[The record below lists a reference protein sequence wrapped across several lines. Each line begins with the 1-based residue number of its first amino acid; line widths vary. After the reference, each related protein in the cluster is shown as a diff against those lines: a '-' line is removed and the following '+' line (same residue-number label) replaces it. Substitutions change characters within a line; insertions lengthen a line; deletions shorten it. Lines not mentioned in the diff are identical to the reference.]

1 MELGGLLA
9 ADGQRTAGIGGSL
22 RLRAYAFVR
31 SVDPAIYLLN
41 TAIPFVDDI
50 FSQLR
55 EAADTRV
62 LAEIRDGE
70 ITGVTGNELLELV
83 RKARTFIASKKL
95 RKGDRCGLLAANSI
109 RWVAVDLALMAEG
122 LIVVPLYSRQA
133 PAELVAMMKDCT
145 PSLVCCGDAAL
156 RDGISENWK
165 EAPRQYLFD
174 EIFAGVDGVQLE
186 RPQVAKDDPV
196 KIIYTSGTSGEA
208 KGVVLTAANVGFMLD
223 RTAERLSELMS
234 MSMSGVDSGQ
244 DRIFHYLPF
253 TFAASWIALLTFLK
267 RRSLVTI
274 NMDLAK
280 IANDMRVVA
289 PDYFLNVPQLLERM
303 RRAVDEQLWQTGG
316 VAQAIYSRAKAAWVR
331 QQEKQ
336 PKAGDA
342 LWLGLANRLVFPA
355 IRKKMIGKNLK
366 ALICGSAP
374 LSAETQLYFMMLG
387 IRVLQVYGLTETT
400 AICTMDDPNQVEVGR
415 VGPAIAGMEMR
426 LGEND
431 EIVVRGPNIFLKYWN
446 RPEQTAEALRDG
458 WFHTG
463 DQGEVNAA
471 GNWRIAGRIKNL
483 IVLGSGHKISPEPIE
498 NAIAKLLPD
507 AQQVVIVGNG
517 WGYLSVLVTGS
528 VAPENVQAALDAVN
542 TELPHYK
549 QVRAFRVIPDPFS
562 IENGLLTV
570 NGKLKRD
577 AIAGRMKE
585 KIEDMY
591 RVRQAV

>member
-1 MELGGLLA
+1 L
-9 ADGQRTAGIGGSL
+9 S
-22 RLRAYAFVR
+22 
-31 SVDPAIYLLN
+31 
-41 TAIPFVDDI
+41 TAIPFIGEI

-55 EAADTRV
+55 AAENTRI
-62 LAEIRDGE
+62 LAEIRDGQ
-70 ITGVTGNELLELV
+70 ITGVSGNELLELV
-83 RKARTFIASKKL
+83 SKARTFIASKGLK
-95 RKGDRCGLLAANSI
+95 KGDRCGLLGGNSI
-109 RWVAVDLALMAEG
+109 RWVALDLALMAEG

-133 PAELVAMMKDCT
+133 PAELIAMMKDCT
-145 PSLVCCGDAAL
+145 PSLVCCGDAGL
-156 RDGISENWK
+156 RDGIAQSWS
-165 EAPRQYLFD
+165 EAPPQVLFE
-174 EIFAGVDGVQLE
+174 EIFAGVEGVQLD
-186 RPQVAKDDPV
+186 RPQVGKDDPV
-196 KIIYTSGTSGEA
+196 TIIYTSGTSGEA

-223 RTAERLSELMS
+223 RTAERLSELMNGS
-234 MSMSGVDSGQ
+234 TGQ

-267 RRSLVTI
+267 RRSLVTM

-280 IANDMRVVA
+280 ISSDMRAVA

-316 VAQAIYSRAKAAWVR
+316 VAQAIYSRAKAAWAR
-331 QQEKQ
+331 KHEGR
-336 PKAGDA
+336 PRAGDT

-355 IRKKMIGKNLK
+355 IRKKMIGKNLR

-374 LSAETQLYFMMLG
+374 LTTETQLYFMMLG
-387 IRVLQVYGLTETT
+387 ILVLQVYGLTETT
-400 AICTMDDPNQVEVGR
+400 AICTMDDPNRVEVGR
-415 VGPAIAGMEMR
+415 VGPGISGMEMR

-431 EIVVRGPNIFLKYWN
+431 EIVVRGPNVFRGYWN
-446 RPEQTAEALRDG
+446 KPDQTAEALRDG

-517 WGYLSVLVTGS
+517 RGYLSAIATGS
-528 VAPENVQAALDAVN
+528 VTPEQVQASLDAVN
-542 TELPHYK
+542 PELPHYK
-549 QVRAFRVIPDPFS
+549 QVRAFSVRSEPFS
-562 IENGLLTV
+562 IESGMLTV

-577 AIAGRMKE
+577 VIAARMKDE
-585 KIEDMY
+585 IDCMY
-591 RVRQAV
+591 AVRQAV

>member
-1 MELGGLLA
+1 
-9 ADGQRTAGIGGSL
+9 
-22 RLRAYAFVR
+22 V
-31 SVDPAIYLLN
+31 
-41 TAIPFVDDI
+41 IPFIGEI
-50 FSQLR
+50 FSQLQA
-55 EAADTRV
+55 AADTRI

-70 ITGVTGNELLELV
+70 VTGVTGGELLELV
-83 RKARTFIASKKL
+83 RKARSFIASKGLK
-95 RKGDRCGLLAANSI
+95 KGERCGLLAANSI
-109 RWVAVDLALMAEG
+109 RWVAMDLAVMAEG

-133 PAELVAMMKDCT
+133 PAELVAMMKDST
-145 PSLVCCGDAAL
+145 PALVCCGDAAL
-156 RDGISENWK
+156 RDGIAQSWR
-165 EAPRQYLFD
+165 EAPPQFLFD
-174 EIFAGVDGVQLE
+174 EIFAGVEGVQLE
-186 RPQVAKDDPV
+186 RPQVAKDSPV
-196 KIIYTSGTSGEA
+196 TIIYTSGTSGEA

-223 RTAERLSELMS
+223 RTAERLEQLMS
-234 MSMSGVDSGQ
+234 GATSGSASR

-316 VAQAIYSRAKAAWVR
+316 VAQVIYARAKAAWAR
-331 QQEKQ
+331 REEKQ

-342 LWLGLANRLVFPA
+342 MWLGLANRLVFPA

-400 AICTMDDPNQVEVGR
+400 AICTMDDPNRVEVGR
-415 VGPAIAGMEMR
+415 VGPAIPGMEMR

-431 EIVVRGPNIFLKYWN
+431 EMVVRGPNVFSGYWN
-446 RPEQTAEALRDG
+446 RPEQTAEALSEG

-463 DQGEVNAA
+463 DQGEMNAA

-498 NAIAKLLPD
+498 SAIAKNLPG
-507 AQQVVIVGNG
+507 AQQVVVVGNG
-517 WGYLSVLVTGS
+517 RGYLSAIVTGG
-528 VAPENVQAALDAVN
+528 VTAEHVQSALDAVN
-542 TELPHYK
+542 PELPHYK
-549 QVRAFRVIPDPFS
+549 QVRAFFVQAEVFS
-562 IENGLLTV
+562 IENGALTV

-577 AIAGRMKE
+577 VIAARMKNE
-585 KIEDMY
+585 IEEMY
-591 RVRQAV
+591 RVKQAG

>member
-1 MELGGLLA
+1 
-9 ADGQRTAGIGGSL
+9 
-22 RLRAYAFVR
+22 V
-31 SVDPAIYLLN
+31 
-41 TAIPFVDDI
+41 IPFIGEI
-50 FSQLR
+50 FSQLQA
-55 EAADTRV
+55 AADTRI

-70 ITGVTGNELLELV
+70 VTGVTGGELLELV
-83 RKARTFIASKKL
+83 RKARTFIASKGLK
-95 RKGDRCGLLAANSI
+95 KGERCGLLAANSI
-109 RWVAVDLALMAEG
+109 RWVAMDLAVMAEG

-133 PAELVAMMKDCT
+133 PAELVAMMKDST
-145 PSLVCCGDAAL
+145 PALVCCGDAAL
-156 RDGISENWK
+156 RDGIAQSWR
-165 EAPRQYLFD
+165 EAPPQFLFD
-174 EIFAGVDGVQLE
+174 EIFAGVEGVQLE
-186 RPQVAKDDPV
+186 RPQVAKDSPV
-196 KIIYTSGTSGEA
+196 TIIYTSGTSGEA

-223 RTAERLSELMS
+223 RTAERLEQLMS
-234 MSMSGVDSGQ
+234 GATSGSASQ

-316 VAQAIYSRAKAAWVR
+316 VAQVIYARAKAAWAR
-331 QQEKQ
+331 REEKQ

-342 LWLGLANRLVFPA
+342 MWLGLANRLVFPA

-400 AICTMDDPNQVEVGR
+400 AICTMDDPNRVEVGR
-415 VGPAIAGMEMR
+415 VGPAIPGMEMR

-431 EIVVRGPNIFLKYWN
+431 EMVVRGPNVFSGYWN
-446 RPEQTAEALRDG
+446 RPEQTAEALREG

-463 DQGEVNAA
+463 DQGEMNAA

-498 NAIAKLLPD
+498 GAIAKNLPG
-507 AQQVVIVGNG
+507 AQQVVVVGNG
-517 WGYLSVLVTGS
+517 RGYLSAIVTGG
-528 VAPENVQAALDAVN
+528 VTAEHVQSALDAVN
-542 TELPHYK
+542 PELPHYK
-549 QVRAFRVIPDPFS
+549 QVRAFFVQAEVFS
-562 IENGLLTV
+562 IENGALTV

-577 AIAGRMKE
+577 VIAARMKNE
-585 KIEDMY
+585 IEEMY
-591 RVRQAV
+591 RVKQAG

>member
-1 MELGGLLA
+1 M
-9 ADGQRTAGIGGSL
+9 S
-22 RLRAYAFVR
+22 AF
-31 SVDPAIYLLN
+31 
-41 TAIPFVDDI
+41 TPFIEEI
-50 FSQLR
+50 FSQLQA
-55 EAADTRV
+55 AADTQI
-62 LAEIRDGE
+62 LAEMRDGE
-70 ITGVTGNELLELV
+70 ITGVTGGELLELA
-83 RKARTFIASKKL
+83 RKARTFVASKKL
-95 RKGDRCGLLAANSI
+95 NRGDRCGLLAANSI
-109 RWVAVDLALMAEG
+109 RWVAMDLALMAEG

-133 PAELVAMMKDCT
+133 PAELVAMMKDST
-145 PSLVCCGDAAL
+145 PSLVCCGDATL
-156 RDGISENWK
+156 RDGIAQSWA
-165 EAPRQYLFD
+165 EAPPQFLFD
-174 EIFAGVDGVQLE
+174 EIFVGVDGVPLE
-186 RPQVAKDDPV
+186 RLQVGNDSPV
-196 KIIYTSGTSGEA
+196 TIIYTSGTSGEA
-208 KGVVLTAANVGFMLD
+208 KGVVLTAANVGFMLE

-234 MSMSGVDSGQ
+234 GATSGPARQ
-244 DRIFHYLPF
+244 DRVFHYLPF

-274 NMDLAK
+274 NMDLSK

-316 VAQAIYSRAKAAWVR
+316 VAQAIYARAKAAWVR

-336 PKAGDA
+336 PQSGDA

-400 AICTMDDPNQVEVGR
+400 AICTMDDPNRVEIGR
-415 VGPAIAGMEMR
+415 VGPAIPGMEMR

-431 EIVVRGPNIFLKYWN
+431 EIVVRGPNVFSGYWN

-498 NAIAKLLPD
+498 TAITKNLPG
-507 AQQVVIVGNG
+507 AQQVVVVGNG
-517 WGYLSVLVTGS
+517 RGYLSAIVTG
-528 VAPENVQAALDAVN
+528 NVTAEQVQSALDAVN
-542 TELPHYK
+542 PELPHYK
-549 QVRAFRVIPDPFS
+549 QVRAFVVQAEAFS

-577 AIAGRMKE
+577 AIAARMKSE
-585 KIEDMY
+585 IEEMY
-591 RVRQAV
+591 RVKQAV

>member
-1 MELGGLLA
+1 M
-9 ADGQRTAGIGGSL
+9 
-22 RLRAYAFVR
+22 
-31 SVDPAIYLLN
+31 N
-41 TAIPFVDDI
+41 TPIPFVGDI
-50 FSQLR
+50 FSQLQA
-55 EAADTRV
+55 AADTRI
-62 LAEIRDGE
+62 LAEIREGE
-70 ITGVTGNELLELV
+70 ITGVTGKDLLELI
-83 RKARTFIASKKL
+83 RKARTFIASKGLK
-95 RKGDRCGLLAANSI
+95 KGDRCGLLAANSI
-109 RWVAVDLALMAEG
+109 RWVAMDLALMAEG

-133 PAELVAMMKDCT
+133 PAELVAMMKDST
-145 PSLVCCGDAAL
+145 PSIVCCGDAAL
-156 RDGISENWK
+156 RDGIAQNWPD
-165 EAPRQYLFD
+165 APPQFLFD
-174 EIFAGVDGVQLE
+174 EIFAGIDGVQLD
-186 RPQVAKDDPV
+186 RPQVGKDDPV
-196 KIIYTSGTSGEA
+196 TIIYTSGTSGEA
-208 KGVVLTAANVGFMLD
+208 KGVVLTASNVGFMLD

-234 MSMSGVDSGQ
+234 DSPEQ

-267 RRSLVTI
+267 RRSQVTI

-280 IANDMRVVA
+280 IASDMRMVA

-316 VAQAIYSRAKAAWVR
+316 VPQAIYARAKTAWVR

-336 PKAGDA
+336 SQTSDA
-342 LWLGLANRLVFPA
+342 VWLGLARGLIFPA

-400 AICTMDDPNQVEVGR
+400 AICTMDDPNRVEVGR
-415 VGPAIAGMEMR
+415 VGPAIPGMDMR

-431 EIVVRGPNIFLKYWN
+431 EILVRGPNIFPEYWK

-498 NAIAKLLPD
+498 NAIAKLLPE
-507 AQQVVIVGNG
+507 AQQVVVVGNG
-517 WGYLSVLVTGS
+517 RGYLSALVTGNLT
-528 VAPENVQAALDAVN
+528 AEKVQAAVDVVN
-542 TELPHYK
+542 RELPHYK
-549 QVRAFRVIPDPFS
+549 QVRAFRVITEAFS
-562 IENGLLTV
+562 IENGSLTV

-577 AIAGRMKE
+577 VIAARMKNE
-585 KIEDMY
+585 IEDMY
-591 RVRQAV
+591 RVKQAV